1 MTTLIDG
8 KKTAQDIKN
17 EIAARVAE
25 IKQVGGKQPH
35 LAAILVGEDG
45 ASQTYVGAKVK
56 ACEEVGF
63 TSTLV
68 RLAAEVSEEELLRTV
83 EEINQNPDIDGLIV
97 QLPLPAHISVD
108 KVTNRIRP
116 EKDVDGFTPAN
127 VGRMTLNWPAYVAA
141 TPYGIVELLK
151 RYQIETSG
159 KHCVVIGRSHIV
171 GSPMSIL
178 MARNGYP
185 GNATVTL
192 THSKTKDLAAICRT
206 ADILIVAIG
215 KPEFVT
221 ADMVKPG
228 AVVID
233 VGEPHEFAAGHV
245 GGSKNIP
252 FGQLEEK
259 LPGLVKNKA
268 LPVILVCPLGA
279 RAGRAVAVAKKMG
292 YEQAQSLGGG
302 LKSWR
307 EANLP
312 VEKA

>member
-1 MTTLIDG
+1 MPKVTVTKNIRKLPVSGSCQPAVCAGLALHSKITALWPCGATLKRFKLKFLIDNWMLISVALASGGMLLWPLIAESASAG
-8 KKTAQDIKN
+8 KLSPTA
-17 EIAARVAE
+17 A
-25 IKQVGGKQPH
+25 
-35 LAAILVGEDG
+35 
-45 ASQTYVGAKVK
+45 
-56 ACEEVGF
+56 
-63 TSTLV
+63 
-68 RLAAEVSEEELLRTV
+68 
-83 EEINQNPDIDGLIV
+83 V
-97 QLPLPAHISVD
+97 QLI
-108 KVTNRIRP
+108 NR
-116 EKDVDGFTPAN
+116 EK
-127 VGRMTLNWPAYVAA
+127 
-141 TPYGIVELLK
+141 
-151 RYQIETSG
+151 
-159 KHCVVIGRSHIV
+159 
-171 GSPMSIL
+171 
-178 MARNGYP
+178 
-185 GNATVTL
+185 
-192 THSKTKDLAAICRT
+192 
-206 ADILIVAIG
+206 
-215 KPEFVT
+215 
-221 ADMVKPG
+221 